1 MKIAKKLLF
10 AASLFLIY
18 FIVKEFLQLY
28 YYTRSIDPLFG
39 YATLAAVAAFSIY
52 FILIPA
58 IQIFKI
64 PRNIPPA
71 KDESKVQDVIDYRME
86 RFRKNKFLLSSKF
99 DFTGVENNREGY
111 DKVVA
116 HLTKETDRIRKKY
129 VSQLFYRSSIV
140 QNGFLDAILI
150 LSSSTNL
157 IKEIFTL
164 YYGRTSNRDL
174 LSIGKQVYYSIAIG
188 GSEGI
193 EYAAE
198 EIYSK
203 FATGGMKSIPF
214 AEKILGSIADGFV
227 NAALLTRV
235 SLITEN
241 YCSLLYIKSK
251 RDLYP
256 SSKVINSTTKYLVG
270 DILNKIKDT
279 WIKYGKEKKDA
290 VLNAANPVRFF
301 MERIYKPQYSIGDY
315 AESEIKP

>member
-1 MKIAKKLLF
+1 MKILKRLLF
-10 AASLFLIY
+10 AASLFLLY
-18 FIVKEFLQLY
+18 FIAKEFLQLY
-28 YYTRSIDPLFG
+28 YYTRSIDPIFG
-39 YATLAAVAAFSIY
+39 YSILAAIAAFSVY
-52 FILIPA
+52 FILIPV

-71 KDESKVQDVIDYRME
+71 KDESKIQDVIDYRME
-86 RFRKNKFLLSSKF
+86 RFRKNKFLLESKF
-99 DFTGVENNREGY
+99 EFPETNDKESY

-116 HLTKETDRIRKKY
+116 HLKTQTDRLRKKY

-150 LSSSTNL
+150 LSSSVNL

-241 YCSLLYIKSK
+241 YCSLVYIKSK

-270 DILNKIKDT
+270 DILNKIRDT

-290 VLNAANPVRFF
+290 ILTSANPVRFF
-301 MERIYKPQYSIGDY
+301 MEKIYKPKYSVGEF
-315 AESEIKP
+315 AESEITP